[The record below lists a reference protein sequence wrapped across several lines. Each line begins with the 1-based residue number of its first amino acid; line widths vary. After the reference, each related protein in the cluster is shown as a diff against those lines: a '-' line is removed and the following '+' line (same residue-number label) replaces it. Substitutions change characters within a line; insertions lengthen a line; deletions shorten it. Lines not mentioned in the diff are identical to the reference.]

1 MPVIPALGHWG
12 LRVPGQ
18 PGIHSKTLSKEKGE
32 GGAGEGAQEVECLPS
47 KHEALSSNHCTTTTT
62 TTKKKKVLL
71 GANGL
76 STVCLWRCR
85 DRQFHPRW
93 RLQIGTNFLEGNSV
107 NIYQKFKSTG
117 QAKQCR
123 SVIPAT
129 QEAEIRRIMIWSQLR
144 QKVHNTL
151 SEKALHKKGW
161 WSGSRFRHWVQ
172 APVPQKEK
180 NIYLLIQLSTVWM
193 YHNLFHYSPPGGYLH
208 CVSLLLLQTMMPA
221 GNILVPNTCLN
232 LSVYS

>member
-85 DRQFHPRW
+85 DRQSHPRW

-129 QEAEIRRIMIWSQLR
+129 QEAEIRRIMIWSQPGQKKKITKKAQGVGSEFKPQNWGGGVYCDIDNMRNELWSNSTHVYHSAVHIFRSLMCSVFNTIILFTSRR
-144 QKVHNTL
+144 QTRK
-151 SEKALHKKGW
+151 W
-161 WSGSRFRHWVQ
+161 WVVLYFNDHT
-172 APVPQKEK
+172 A
-180 NIYLLIQLSTVWM
+180 T
-193 YHNLFHYSPPGGYLH
+193 
-208 CVSLLLLQTMMPA
+208 
-221 GNILVPNTCLN
+221 
-232 LSVYS
+232 